1 MVATPDLQEEDLTT
15 EDETA
20 ILASDGLWDVVSNQD
35 AITLIKD
42 IKVGLPLPG
51 KELPYGVNSN
61 RKIALQYKVY
71 SYAAREQINI
81 GQECQLCILIMRSQA
96 ARVLSTNPRQ

>member
-1 MVATPDLQEEDLTT
+1 MRPKKELSCRYVVATPDLQEEDLTT

-42 IKVGLPLPG
+42 IKVGSTANRCMPHNYQHLRLCGDWTKIGDFIADG
-51 KELPYGVNSN
+51 KA
-61 RKIALQYKVY
+61 I
-71 SYAAREQINI
+71 
-81 GQECQLCILIMRSQA
+81 IL
-96 ARVLSTNPRQ
+96 

>member
-1 MVATPDLQEEDLTT
+1 MATPDLQEEDLTA

-42 IKVGLPLPG
+42 IKVSP
-51 KELPYGVNSN
+51 
-61 RKIALQYKVY
+61 
-71 SYAAREQINI
+71 
-81 GQECQLCILIMRSQA
+81 
-96 ARVLSTNPRQ
+96 STEDTVAT

>member
-1 MVATPDLQEEDLTT
+1 MQAFRYQSFLDKKYFGKHGLDWQVGLYNVEFDFFHGSRYVVATPDLQEEDLTT

-42 IKVGLPLPG
+42 IKVFSPC
-51 KELPYGVNSN
+51 EDS
-61 RKIALQYKVY
+61 KV
-71 SYAAREQINI
+71 AFT
-81 GQECQLCILIMRSQA
+81 LL
-96 ARVLSTNPRQ
+96 

>member
-1 MVATPDLQEEDLTT
+1 MATPDLQEEDLTT

-42 IKVGLPLPG
+42 IKV
-51 KELPYGVNSN
+51 
-61 RKIALQYKVY
+61 
-71 SYAAREQINI
+71 
-81 GQECQLCILIMRSQA
+81 ILNLSRPTTIKLDSSMYL
-96 ARVLSTNPRQ
+96 RVFGT